1 MLMSISDAY
10 EIFHKIK
17 VIYPIIYSCSDV
29 ANCTRKKYITTTVFI
44 LSFPANR
51 WNGIHRFPLLL
62 ADNLCINLRDTDT
75 GMSQQLADGVQLGSI
90 G

>member
-17 VIYPIIYSCSDV
+17 VLYPIIYSCSDV

-44 LSFPANR
+44 LSFPNR
-51 WNGIHRFPLLL
+51 RNRIHRFPFLL

-75 GMSQQLADGVQLGSI
+75 GVSQQLADGVQLGTI